1 VVQANKGVNI
11 LTLNYSDHL
20 NGLLKS
26 QLFHDLATAKD
37 RLRNCQR
44 RAGAVK
50 EATQLPKNE

>member
-11 LTLNYSDHL
+11 LTLNYSYHL

-37 RLRNCQR
+37 RLR

-50 EATQLPKNE
+50 EATHLPKNE